1 MSRESLHTD
10 REPLVLVP
18 LRRRHCRRDRWRLET
33 LGGEGGE
40 RKVTNDTTLRGGV
53 VNHMILTWV
62 GSVVQQQHPDSF
74 QAEVPEFL
82 VVGQRYTP
90 TESPRGGHHT

>member
-1 MSRESLHTD
+1 MD

-18 LRRRHCRRDRWRLET
+18 LRRRHCRRDRWRPKT
-33 LGGEGGE
+33 LGGVS
-40 RKVTNDTTLRGGV
+40 KVTNDTTLGGGV
-53 VNHMILTWV
+53 VNHMTLTWV